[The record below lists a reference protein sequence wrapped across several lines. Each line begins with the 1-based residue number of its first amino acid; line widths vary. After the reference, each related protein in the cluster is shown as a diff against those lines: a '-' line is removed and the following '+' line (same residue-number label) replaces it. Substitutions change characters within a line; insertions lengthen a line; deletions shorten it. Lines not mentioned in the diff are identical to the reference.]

1 MNAER
6 LSLEWIMKLLESGGT
21 TLAGK
26 EEIFL

>member
-1 MNAER
+1 MKGER

-21 TLAGK
+21 TLDGK